1 MMTPK
6 PTNTCEMSNFNSFSQ
21 LRETGLSSNMNGITF
36 THCKPN
42 YHVGIFPHCNGY
54 TDLYRFNR
62 IVLFRNN
69 YSSNTAQHLINEKNL
84 LNFGINITIKGRF
97 DFHFPDL
104 HTDISVFPMQV
115 WLRRGCLGVVEAD
128 IPNQTIIQSV
138 GLDFDVQLLEQLL
151 PDKAVNE
158 ISQFFLASPDQAA
171 VQIMRKPPPV
181 LFLLA
186 EQLLDLP
193 HGSNEFDLL
202 KIESISLN
210 LLTHLFADQTH
221 HYHSVPTQIVMA
233 QHILDTEVIQNHT
246 IRQLSK
252 QVGLNECDLKKQF
265 KHHTGLTIASYAK
278 KAKMETALV
287 LLSSGMRPIKVANH
301 LGYCNLHYFTKVFT
315 TYHGYTPNSLMDES
329 K

>member
-1 MMTPK
+1 MTIEQK
-6 PTNTCEMSNFNSFSQ
+6 NICEMSNFNSFSQ
-21 LRETGLSSNMNGITF
+21 LHETGLLSGISGTTF
-36 THCKPN
+36 THFKPN

-62 IVLFRNN
+62 IILFRNN
-69 YSSNTAQHLINEKNL
+69 YSSNSAQHLTNEKNL

-104 HTDISVFPMQV
+104 NTDISVFPMQV
-115 WLRRGCLGVVEAD
+115 WLRRGCLGIVEAD

-138 GLDFDVQLLEQLL
+138 GLDFDIQLLEQLL
-151 PDKAVNE
+151 PNKAVNE
-158 ISQFFLASPDQAA
+158 ISQFFLASPDEAA
-171 VQIMRKPPPV
+171 VQIMSKPSPV

-186 EQLLDLP
+186 KQLLDLP
-193 HGSNEFDLL
+193 HGNNEFDLL

-221 HYHSVPTQIVMA
+221 NYHSAPAPIVMA
-233 QHILDTEVIQNHT
+233 QHILDTEVMHNHT

-252 QVGLNECDLKKQF
+252 QVGVNECDLKKQF

-287 LLSSGMRPIKVANH
+287 LLNSGMRPIKIAHH
-301 LGYCNLHYFTKVFT
+301 LGYCNLHYFNKVFT
-315 TYHGYTPNSLMDES
+315 AYHGYTPNSLITES

>member
-1 MMTPK
+1 MTDEQG
-6 PTNTCEMSNFNSFSQ
+6 NTCVLGNFNNFSQ
-21 LRETGLSSNMNGITF
+21 LRENGLSSVNESITF
-36 THCKPN
+36 THFKPN
-42 YHVGIFPHCNGY
+42 YHVGIFPNNNGY

-69 YSSNTAQHLINEKNL
+69 YLSSAAQHLTNEKNL
-84 LNFGINITIKGRF
+84 LHFGINITIKGRF
-97 DFHFPDL
+97 DFHFQDL
-104 HTDISVFPMQV
+104 NTDISVYPMQV

-128 IPNQTIIQSV
+128 IPDKTMIQSM
-138 GLDFDVQLLEQLL
+138 GLDFDTQLLEQLL

-158 ISQFFLASPDQAA
+158 ISQFFLTSPDQAA
-171 VQIMRKPPPV
+171 VQIMSKPSPV

-186 EQLLDLP
+186 KQLLDLP
-193 HGSNEFDLL
+193 HGTNEFDLMR
-202 KIESISLN
+202 IESISLN
-210 LLTHLFADQTH
+210 LLTHLFADQTQD
-221 HYHSVPTQIVMA
+221 YNTAPAPIVMA
-233 QHILDTEVIQNHT
+233 QHVLDTEIMQNHT

-265 KHHTGLTIASYAK
+265 KHHTGLTIAAYAK

-287 LLSSGMRPIKVANH
+287 LLSSGMRPVKVANH

-315 TYHGYTPNSLMDES
+315 TFHGYAPSNLTTKS

>member
-1 MMTPK
+1 MITK
-6 PTNTCEMSNFNSFSQ
+6 RKNTYGMSNFNSFSQ
-21 LRETGLSSNMNGITF
+21 LRETGLSSGIDGITF

-42 YHVGIFPHCNGY
+42 YHVGIFPNRNGY

-69 YSSNTAQHLINEKNL
+69 YVSSAAQHLINDKNL
-84 LNFGINITIKGRF
+84 LNFGINITIKGHF
-97 DFHFPDL
+97 DFRFPNLD
-104 HTDISVFPMQV
+104 TDISVYPMQV
-115 WLRRGCLGVVEAD
+115 WLRRGRLGVVEAD
-128 IPNQTIIQSV
+128 IPNQTLIQSI
-138 GLDFDVQLLEQLL
+138 GLDFDAQLLEQLL
-151 PDKAVNE
+151 PDKAVDE

-171 VQIMRKPPPV
+171 VQIMRKPSPT

-186 EQLLDLP
+186 KQLLDLP

-210 LLTHLFADQTH
+210 LLTHLFADQTRD
-221 HYHSVPTQIVMA
+221 YNTAPTQIVMTK
-233 QHILDTEVIQNHT
+233 HILDTEVMQNHT

-265 KHHTGLTIASYAK
+265 KHHTGFTIAAYAR

-287 LLSSGMRPIKVANH
+287 LLSSGMRPVKVADH

-315 TYHGYTPNSLMDES
+315 TYHGYTPNSLITKLE
-329 K
+329 